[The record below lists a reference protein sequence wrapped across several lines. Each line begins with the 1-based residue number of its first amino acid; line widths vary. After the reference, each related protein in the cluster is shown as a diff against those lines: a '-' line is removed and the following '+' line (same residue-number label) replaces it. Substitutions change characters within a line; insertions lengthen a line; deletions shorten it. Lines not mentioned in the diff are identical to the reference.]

1 MRDARDAAVGAANAG
16 GLLSAHAAINSVTD
30 TALWMAAVRAAE
42 GERADAVFHDPLDAI
57 LAGDRGRKIARSFS
71 RMAMIAW
78 GVVLRTSAIDRL
90 IDVALQ
96 SGVDTVLNLGAGLD
110 TRPYRM
116 DLTSQLHWI
125 EVDFSAIVETK
136 NAKLN
141 GYTPVCNLERIA
153 MDLSDRPARHELF
166 AKYAASSDRMLVIT
180 EGVISYFSNDEIAI
194 LAKELLALP
203 SAAFWIQDFD
213 NAGARKMPRG
223 WEKKLKAAPFRFRV
237 SNWFE
242 FFKQSGWQPHTTISC
257 AEESKRINRPYP
269 LDFPF
274 GLLMRAL
281 PKEMS
286 QKIQGLSGAV
296 MMKPCAESC
305 PDV

>member
-1 MRDARDAAVGAANAG
+1 
-16 GLLSAHAAINSVTD
+16 
-30 TALWMAAVRAAE
+30 MAAVRAAE
-42 GERADAVFHDPLDAI
+42 GKRADAAFEDPLGSI

-71 RMAMIAW
+71 RTAMIAW

-90 IDVALQ
+90 IHEAHQ
-96 SGVDTVLNLGAGLD
+96 SGVDTVLNLGAGMD

-116 DLTSQLHWI
+116 DLPSQLRWI
-125 EVDFSAIVETK
+125 EVDLPALVETK
-136 NAKLN
+136 NTQLN
-141 GYTPVCNLERIA
+141 GYTTVCRLERIG
-153 MDLSDRPARHELF
+153 MDLSDRAARSELF
-166 AKYAASSDRMLVIT
+166 ARVAATSKKALVIT
-180 EGVISYFSNDEIAI
+180 EGFISYFSNDDVAI
-194 LAKELLALP
+194 LAKELLAMP
-203 SAAFWIQDFD
+203 AAFWIQDFD
-213 NAGARKMPRG
+213 NAGARKLPKG
-223 WEKKLKAAPFRFRV
+223 WAKKLEAAPFRFRV

-242 FFKQSGWQPHTTISC
+242 FFKQSGWQPHTVISC

-296 MMKPCAESC
+296 MMKPGAA
-305 PDV
+305 PARR

>member
-1 MRDARDAAVGAANAG
+1 MSTQ
-16 GLLSAHAAINSVTD
+16 SAITSVAD

-42 GERADAVFHDPLDAI
+42 GKRADAAFEDPLGSI

-71 RMAMIAW
+71 RTAMIAW

-90 IDVALQ
+90 IHEAHQ
-96 SGVDTVLNLGAGLD
+96 SGVDTVLNLGAGMD

-116 DLTSQLHWI
+116 DLPSQLRWI
-125 EVDFSAIVETK
+125 EVDLPALVETK
-136 NAKLN
+136 NTQLN
-141 GYTPVCNLERIA
+141 GYTTVCRLERIG
-153 MDLSDRPARHELF
+153 MDLSDRAARSELF
-166 AKYAASSDRMLVIT
+166 ARVAATSKKALVIT
-180 EGVISYFSNDEIAI
+180 EGFISYFSNDDVAI
-194 LAKELLALP
+194 LAKELLAMP
-203 SAAFWIQDFD
+203 AAFWIQDFD
-213 NAGARKMPRG
+213 NAGARKLPKG
-223 WEKKLKAAPFRFRV
+223 WAKKLEAAPFRFRV

-242 FFKQSGWQPHTTISC
+242 FFKQSGWQPHTVISC

-296 MMKPCAESC
+296 MLKPGDE
-305 PDV
+305 PVKK

>member
-1 MRDARDAAVGAANAG
+1 M
-16 GLLSAHAAINSVTD
+16 AHIKSVAD

-42 GERADAVFHDPLDAI
+42 GKRADAVFHDPLGSI

-71 RMAMIAW
+71 RTAMISW

-90 IDVALQ
+90 IHEALK

-116 DLTSQLHWI
+116 DLPSQLHWI
-125 EVDFSAIVETK
+125 EVDLPALVETK
-136 NAKLN
+136 NTQLN
-141 GYTPVCNLERIA
+141 GYTPVCRLERIG
-153 MDLSDRPARHELF
+153 MDLLDRPARNELF
-166 AKYAASSDRMLVIT
+166 AKYAATSNGTLVIT
-180 EGVISYFSNDEIAI
+180 EGVISYFSNDDIAI

-203 SAAFWIQDFD
+203 AAFWIQDFD
-213 NAGARKMPRG
+213 NAGTRRLPSG
-223 WEKKLKAAPFRFRV
+223 WAKKLEAAPYRFQV

-242 FFKQSGWQPHTTISC
+242 FFKQSGWQPHTIISC

-281 PKEMS
+281 PKEMT

-296 MMKPCAESC
+296 MMRPCAESASR
-305 PDV
+305 

>member
-1 MRDARDAAVGAANAG
+1 LTVQ
-16 GLLSAHAAINSVTD
+16 SAITSVAD

-42 GERADAVFHDPLDAI
+42 GKRTDAAFHDPLGAI

-71 RMAMIAW
+71 RTAMIAW

-90 IDVALQ
+90 ILEALQ
-96 SGVDTVLNLGAGLD
+96 SGVDTVLNLGAGMD

-116 DLTSQLHWI
+116 DLPSQLRWI
-125 EVDFSAIVETK
+125 EVDVPALVETK
-136 NAKLN
+136 NAMLK
-141 GYTPVCNLERIA
+141 GYTPVCSLERVG
-153 MDLSDRPARHELF
+153 MDLSDRPARNELIG
-166 AKYAASSDRMLVIT
+166 KYAATTDSMLVIT
-180 EGVISYFSNDEIAI
+180 EGFISYFSNDDVAI
-194 LAKELLALP
+194 LAKELLAMP
-203 SAAFWIQDFD
+203 AAGFWIQDFD
-213 NAGARKMPRG
+213 NAGARKLPKG
-223 WEKKLKAAPFRFRV
+223 WAKKLEAAPFRFRV

-242 FFKQSGWQPHTTISC
+242 FFKQSGWQPHTIISC

-296 MMKPCAESC
+296 LMRPSA
-305 PDV
+305 D

>member
-1 MRDARDAAVGAANAG
+1 MSAR
-16 GLLSAHAAINSVTD
+16 AAIENVAD

-42 GERADAVFHDPLDAI
+42 GERKDAAFHDPLGSI
-57 LAGDRGRKIARSFS
+57 LAGERGRRIARSFS
-71 RMAMIAW
+71 RTAMIAW
-78 GVVLRTSAIDRL
+78 GVVLRTTAIDRL
-90 IDVALQ
+90 IDEAIQ
-96 SGVDTVLNLGAGLD
+96 SGVDVVLNLGAGLD

-116 DLTSQLHWI
+116 QLPSQLRWVEVDLPAVVATKNSQLH
-125 EVDFSAIVETK
+125 
-136 NAKLN
+136 
-141 GYTPVCNLERIA
+141 GYTPVCALERIG
-153 MDLSDRPARHELF
+153 MDLSDRPARNELF
-166 AKYAASSDRMLVIT
+166 AKYAAISNKMLVIT

-194 LAKELLALP
+194 LAKEFLALP
-203 SAAFWIQDFD
+203 SAALWIQDFD
-213 NAGARKMPRG
+213 NAGARKMPKG
-223 WEKKLKAAPFRFRV
+223 WAKKLEAAPFRFRV

-242 FFKQSGWQPHTTISC
+242 FFKQSGWQPHKIISC

-269 LDFPF
+269 WDLPF

-296 MMKPCAESC
+296 MMKPCAESR

>member
-1 MRDARDAAVGAANAG
+1 MSTR
-16 GLLSAHAAINSVTD
+16 AAITSVAD
-30 TALWMAAVRAAE
+30 TALWIAAVRAAE
-42 GERADAVFHDPLDAI
+42 GRRADAAFHDPLGSI

-71 RMAMIAW
+71 RTAMIAW

-90 IDVALQ
+90 IHEALQ

-110 TRPYRM
+110 ARPYRM
-116 DLTSQLHWI
+116 DLPSQLHWI
-125 EVDFSAIVETK
+125 EVDLPALIETK
-136 NAKLN
+136 NAQLQ
-141 GYTPVCNLERIA
+141 GYTPVCRLERIG
-153 MDLSDRPARHELF
+153 MDLSDRPARSELF
-166 AKYAASSDRMLVIT
+166 ARVAATSKNTLVIT
-180 EGVISYFSNDEIAI
+180 EGFISFFSNDDVAI

-213 NAGARKMPRG
+213 NAGARKMPKG
-223 WEKKLKAAPFRFRV
+223 WAEKLKAAPFRFRV

-242 FFKQSGWQPHTTISC
+242 FFKQSGWQPHAIISC

-269 LDFPF
+269 LDFPY

-296 MMKPCAESC
+296 MMKPSAESR
-305 PDV
+305 PRVRDR

>member
-1 MRDARDAAVGAANAG
+1 MSAR
-16 GLLSAHAAINSVTD
+16 AAIKNVAD

-42 GERADAVFHDPLDAI
+42 GERSDAAFHDPLGAI

-71 RMAMIAW
+71 RTAMIAW
-78 GVVLRTSAIDRL
+78 GVVLRTTAIDRL
-90 IDVALQ
+90 IHEALE

-116 DLTSQLHWI
+116 DLPSKLRWI
-125 EVDFSAIVETK
+125 EIDLPAMVETK
-136 NAKLN
+136 NAQLA
-141 GYTPVCNLERIA
+141 GYTPVCSVERIG
-153 MDLSDRPARHELF
+153 MDLSEGSARNGLF
-166 AKYAASSDRMLVIT
+166 AKYAATSTSMLVIT
-180 EGVISYFSNDEIAI
+180 EGFISYFSNDEIEV

-213 NAGARKMPRG
+213 NAGARKMPKG
-223 WEKKLKAAPFRFRV
+223 WAKKLEAAPFRFRV

-242 FFKQSGWQPHTTISC
+242 FFKQSGWQPHKIISC
-257 AEESKRINRPYP
+257 ADESKRINRPYP
-269 LDFPF
+269 LDLPF

-286 QKIQGLSGAV
+286 EKIKGLSGAV
-296 MMKPCAESC
+296 MMKPSVVSSTPQLQA
-305 PDV
+305 

>member
-1 MRDARDAAVGAANAG
+1 LEHISNVA
-16 GLLSAHAAINSVTD
+16 D

-42 GERADAVFHDPLDAI
+42 GERADAVFQDPLGAI
-57 LAGDRGRKIARSFS
+57 LAGDRGRRIARSFA
-71 RMAMIAW
+71 RTAMIAW
-78 GVVLRTSAIDRL
+78 GVVLRTTAIDRL
-90 IDVALQ
+90 IHEALH

-116 DLTSQLHWI
+116 DLPAQLRWI
-125 EVDFSAIVETK
+125 EVDLPSNINTK
-136 NAKLN
+136 KSMLK
-141 GYTPVCNLERIA
+141 GYMPVCTLELIA
-153 MDLSDRPARHELF
+153 MDLSDRPARNILI
-166 AKYAASSDRMLVIT
+166 AKYAAAAKSMLVIT

-194 LAKELLALP
+194 LAKELLAMP

-213 NAGARKMPRG
+213 NAGTRRLPKG
-223 WEKKLKAAPFRFRV
+223 WAEKLKEAPFRFQV
-237 SNWFE
+237 SDWFE
-242 FFKQSGWQPHTTISC
+242 FFKQSGWQPQKIISC

-269 LDFPF
+269 LDFPY

-296 MMKPCAESC
+296 LMKPSASAL
-305 PDV
+305 PSTPAARG

>member
-1 MRDARDAAVGAANAG
+1 LAQQRA
-16 GLLSAHAAINSVTD
+16 AAITSVAD

-42 GERADAVFHDPLDAI
+42 GKRADAAFHDRLGSI

-71 RMAMIAW
+71 RTAMIAW

-90 IDVALQ
+90 ILEAIQ
-96 SGVDTVLNLGAGLD
+96 SGVDTVLNLGAGMD

-116 DLTSQLHWI
+116 DLPAQLRWI
-125 EVDFSAIVETK
+125 EVDLPTLVETK
-136 NAKLN
+136 NTQLN
-141 GYTPVCNLERIA
+141 GYTTVCTLERIG
-153 MDLSDRPARHELF
+153 MDLSDRPARSALF
-166 AKYAASSDRMLVIT
+166 ARVAATSKKALVIT
-180 EGVISYFSNDEIAI
+180 EGFISYFTNDDVAM

-203 SAAFWIQDFD
+203 AAVFWIQDFD
-213 NAGARKMPRG
+213 NAGARKLPKG
-223 WEKKLKAAPFRFRV
+223 WAKKLEAAPFQFRV

-242 FFKQSGWQPHTTISC
+242 FFKQSGWQPHTIISC
-257 AEESKRINRPYP
+257 AEECKTINRPYP

-296 MMKPCAESC
+296 MMKPGAA
-305 PDV
+305 PAQR

>member
-1 MRDARDAAVGAANAG
+1 M
-16 GLLSAHAAINSVTD
+16 SAQAAIKSVAD

-42 GERADAVFHDPLDAI
+42 AERKDAAFHDPLGSI
-57 LAGDRGRKIARSFS
+57 LAGERGRRIARSFS
-71 RMAMIAW
+71 RTAMIAW
-78 GVVLRTSAIDRL
+78 GVVLRTTAIDRL
-90 IDVALQ
+90 IDEAIQ

-116 DLTSQLHWI
+116 KLPAQLRWI
-125 EVDFSAIVETK
+125 EVDLPAVVETK
-136 NAKLN
+136 NSQLKA
-141 GYTPVCNLERIA
+141 YAPVCALERFG
-153 MDLSDRPARHELF
+153 MDLSDRPARSELF
-166 AKYAASSDRMLVIT
+166 AKYAAISNNMLVIT

-213 NAGARKMPRG
+213 NAGARKLPKG
-223 WEKKLKAAPFRFRV
+223 WEKKLEAAPFRFRV
-237 SNWFE
+237 NDWFE
-242 FFKQSGWQPHTTISC
+242 FFKQSGWQPHKIISC

-269 LDFPF
+269 LDLPF

-296 MMKPCAESC
+296 MMKPRA
-305 PDV
+305 

>member
-1 MRDARDAAVGAANAG
+1 MLESMSVQ
-16 GLLSAHAAINSVTD
+16 AAITSVAD

-42 GERADAVFHDPLDAI
+42 GKRADAAFHDPLGSI

-71 RMAMIAW
+71 RKAMIAW

-90 IDVALQ
+90 ILEALQ

-116 DLTSQLHWI
+116 DLPAQLRWI
-125 EVDFSAIVETK
+125 EVDLPALVETK
-136 NAKLN
+136 NATLK
-141 GYTPVCNLERIA
+141 GYTPVCGLERIG
-153 MDLSDRPARHELF
+153 MDLSDRTARSELF
-166 AKYAASSDRMLVIT
+166 ARVAATSKKALVIT
-180 EGVISYFSNDEIAI
+180 EGFISYFSNDDVAI
-194 LAKELLALP
+194 LAKELLAMP
-203 SAAFWIQDFD
+203 AAGFWIQDFD
-213 NAGARKMPRG
+213 NAGARKLPKG
-223 WEKKLKAAPFRFRV
+223 WAKKLEAAPFRFRV

-296 MMKPCAESC
+296 MLKPGPE
-305 PDV
+305 PVRR

>member
-1 MRDARDAAVGAANAG
+1 LNAQ
-16 GLLSAHAAINSVTD
+16 AKIKSVAD

-42 GERADAVFHDPLDAI
+42 GRRADAAFQDPLGSI

-71 RMAMIAW
+71 RTAMIAW

-90 IDVALQ
+90 IQEALQ

-116 DLTSQLHWI
+116 DLPPQLQWI
-125 EVDFSAIVETK
+125 EVDLPTLVETK
-136 NAKLN
+136 NTQLN
-141 GYTPVCNLERIA
+141 GHTPVCRLERIG
-153 MDLSDRPARHELF
+153 MDLSDRPARSELF
-166 AKYAASSDRMLVIT
+166 ARVAATSKKALVIT
-180 EGVISYFSNDEIAI
+180 EGFISYFSNDDVAI

-213 NAGARKMPRG
+213 NAGARKMPKG
-223 WEKKLKAAPFRFRV
+223 WAEKLEAAPFRFRV

-296 MMKPCAESC
+296 MMKPSAELR
-305 PDV
+305 PGA